1 MRIQKRQYILTMLT
15 IFATLALTACSGSSD
30 SGIVQHRR
38 GTGVKATEVTEQLMP
53 EDTTETEEDVETA
66 GLYVIEKI
74 DTKNRVA
81 IFREVSSGRQS
92 QYSYDT
98 ATKFLNKYGDTK
110 AITSFLS
117 GDVAEIKVIQS
128 TQILEWVQLSDDVWV
143 QEDIINYSF
152 DKNRKAFT
160 IGKTRYSCDPEMD
173 IYSGEI
179 KVGIADIGK
188 SDVLRAIGDDKK
200 ILSLS
205 ITRGHGYLK
214 LANTK
219 IFEGS
224 FICVGDKIFQEV
236 TKDMEIEVPEG
247 KHMVTVANNGYG
259 GSREVTITRS
269 QATSLNLDELKGE
282 GPKICKIT
290 FDVGVEG
297 AVLRIDGKKADYSKP
312 VEVQYGVHTISV
324 EADGYDTITEKL
336 VVNSKKAEIE
346 IALTASSGSDD
357 SKEAENTN
365 NNTSGSNAANS
376 NTTNNN
382 TDTNTNNN
390 GNVINNQ
397 NTNNSN
403 TGNNNSGGTGNAG
416 SANSD
421 SAATDYL
428 TTLYNLLTSINETD
442 KNNDNTSE
450 NTNTSDLYDAL
461 TDQ

>member
-1 MRIQKRQYILTMLT
+1 MRIQKQQYILTVLAIFTTIVLT
-15 IFATLALTACSGSSD
+15 SCSGASD

-38 GTGVKATEVTEQLMP
+38 GTGAKATEATEQLMP
-53 EDTTETEEDVETA
+53 EDATETEEDVETS

-74 DTKNRVA
+74 DTKNQIA

-98 ATKFLNKYGDTK
+98 ATKFLDKYGDTK
-110 AITSFLS
+110 AITSFLP
-117 GDVAEIKVIQS
+117 GDVAEMKVIQS
-128 TQILEWVQLSDDVWV
+128 TQILECVQLSDDVWV
-143 QEDIINYSF
+143 QEDIVNYSF
-152 DKNRKAFT
+152 DENQKAFT

-173 IYSGEI
+173 VYSGEM

-188 SDVLRAIGDDKK
+188 SDVLRAIGDDKE

-247 KHMVTVANNGYG
+247 KHLVTVANNGYG

-346 IALTASSGSDD
+346 IALTAASGSDD
-357 SKEAENTN
+357 AEDADNNSATSNSAGNSSTNNTSNTNTN
-365 NNTSGSNAANS
+365 NNNNNGNTTYNQNNSN

-382 TDTNTNNN
+382 NSNGTGTTGNTNN
-390 GNVINNQ
+390 
-397 NTNNSN
+397 
-403 TGNNNSGGTGNAG
+403 
-416 SANSD
+416 D
-421 SAATDYL
+421 SSTTDYL

-442 KNNDNTSE
+442 DNNTDTS
-450 NTNTSDLYDAL
+450 NAAITSGIEDAL
-461 TDQ
+461 TNQ